1 MHSQPTPSPDPRTLR
16 FGCGYCGDELEVSAD
31 YAGVEAPCPGC
42 GNWVMAPP
50 LSAYE
55 NLVAP
60 FPDVGPQAATQ
71 PYVPPREP
79 AFPDPPLPEVI
90 TKGIGV
96 YDPFGPGLDGPS
108 TARAHSGYDNRAAER
123 DRMTDAL
130 AAAFPPAAPTA
141 PVPALRGARR
151 TGRLGKLMDAGLLV
165 GLVLVVCAGGVVWFF
180 SNRDKNQ
187 PLAEAA
193 VAVPG
198 IPADLTQQVKEKKAE
213 VQDRREVA
221 VHEARVAVQKF
232 LEAPSSKHA
241 MARGIFLG
249 EASAMPWPAFP
260 GLSVNDLKTTDCS
273 RILGSENYVTTL
285 AAADGKGPVFLV
297 EQTREGSFIHMDALD
312 QQNQQRATAFLSTP
326 GTGTAELYVRWK
338 AAPDKVV
345 TDLVAQRPDL
355 KSYRFA
361 HVEAAFPEQ
370 KPAVFVAAISPTSAV
385 SEKLT
390 RAAGTEMFSRVRLD
404 WRQHRE
410 AGPFIELSALLPQYA
425 ESTLAGTGKKGE

>member
-1 MHSQPTPSPDPRTLR
+1 MHTQPTPSPDPRTLR
-16 FGCGYCGDELEVSAD
+16 FGCGYCGDELEVSVD

-60 FPDVGPQAATQ
+60 FPDVSPHAPTQ
-71 PYVPPREP
+71 PYEP
-79 AFPDPPLPEVI
+79 AYPEPPLPEVI
-90 TKGIGV
+90 TKGVGV
-96 YDPFGPGLDGPS
+96 YDPFGPGLDSPS
-108 TARAHSGYDNRAAER
+108 TSRAQTGYESQAAKR
-123 DRMTDAL
+123 DRMADAL

-141 PVPALRGARR
+141 PVPALSGARR
-151 TGRLGKLMDAGLLV
+151 TGRMGKFMDAGLLV
-165 GLVLVVCAGGVVWFF
+165 GLVLVACTGGVVWFF
-180 SNRDKNQ
+180 SNKGKNK
-187 PLAEAA
+187 PDAEVAVA
-193 VAVPG
+193 VAVPE
-198 IPADLTQQVKEKKAE
+198 IPADLTQQVKEKKAA

-221 VHEARVAVQKF
+221 VHEARVSVQKF

-249 EASAMPWPAFP
+249 DAAPLPWPAYP

-297 EQTREGSFIHMDALD
+297 EQTKDGSFIHMDALE

-345 TDLVAQRPDL
+345 ADLVAQRPDL
-355 KSYRFA
+355 KPYRFA

-370 KPAVFVAAISPTSAV
+370 KPAVFVAAIGPTSAV
-385 SEKLT
+385 AEKLT

-410 AGPFIELSALLPQYA
+410 AGPFIELSALLPQYS
-425 ESTLAGTGKKGE
+425 ESTLAGTAKKE